1 MVGPPNWHARPRPG
15 RKQVHLEARLVALF
29 PNPRPLQRKAL
40 GRGFA
45 ETPGL
50 DNEHGQVRGVSSET
64 QAGLLPEGPLGA
76 ELVGGGGRPG
86 KQLDFIWL
94 EE

>member
-1 MVGPPNWHARPRPG
+1 MRCSVLKLGQAQANWGGWSPKLACKAKARKKAGSLRGSSGGFIPKP
-15 RKQVHLEARLVALF
+15 QTTA
-29 PNPRPLQRKAL
+29 RKAP

-64 QAGLLPEGPLGA
+64 LAGLLPEGPLRA
-76 ELVGGGGRPG
+76 
-86 KQLDFIWL
+86 
-94 EE
+94 